1 MNKDIEDQRD
11 LITEKLRNEFSYK
24 EIANIW
30 TEINELVELEIKAEM
45 ECNR

>member
-1 MNKDIEDQRD
+1 MNKQIEDQRD
-11 LITEKLRNEFSYK
+11 LITEKLRQEFTYE